1 METYNWN
8 KARHMSGN
16 TNETQSQF
24 AILKS
29 PSFLPLFVTQAIS
42 AFNDNAVRNGIAILI
57 TFDLAVRFGFDA
69 TLFVQAGL
77 ALFMLPYFLFSAIAG
92 QLADKHDKAVLAR
105 WIKLFDLGAMVFG
118 ALSLWLEN
126 PWMHLTALFLAGT
139 TAAFFGPIKYG
150 ILPQYLRRDQ
160 LIAGN
165 ALIELGT
172 FVTIL
177 LGTLYGGFLVL
188 DDWGRVLLASTII
201 GLAAVALGCAFL
213 MPSALGDRSIVLDWN
228 VPRQTLKL
236 LSYAREREDVF
247 WSVIGGSWFWFLG
260 AAIMAQLPVFT
271 RDVLLADEGVANTF
285 IGLFTVG
292 IGAGSL
298 FTNALL
304 KGEVSPRYVPI
315 ASIMMTLFLLDLYFA
330 AGSANAAL
338 AGTPGNGV
346 TAFFSHWQ
354 GWRVGIDLFF
364 VAFFGGIYAVP
375 LNAIM
380 QHRSNPQRRARVI
393 AANNVMNAIF
403 MIGSAVAGAV
413 LLQVMSAQVFFLLL
427 GLANA
432 VASVFVARLL
442 TQELAG
448 SLARMLFRLLYR
460 VEVKGMENLRAAG
473 RKAVIVANHSSYL
486 DGPLLSAFLPER
498 ASFAINSHVARKWWA
513 RPSFSLFNMIPIDP
527 ANPMA
532 LRVLVDELKKGRKV
546 VIFPEGR
553 LTVTGALMK
562 VYEGPGAIAQM
573 AKARVLPVRIDG
585 ALYTPF
591 SRMRGKLRLRWFPK
605 ITITF
610 LPPVKFDAPD
620 GMRGAELRQHQADRL
635 YDVMTDMVFRTSNV
649 DCTLFEALLDA
660 RHTHGRRHVV
670 VEDIQ
675 RNPANYDRLVMGSF
689 ILGRRIAEMT
699 PGQRNVGVLLPNATG
714 CFVTLFGM
722 HAFGRVPAMLN
733 FSTGAVNMAAAC
745 AAAQVSTIV
754 TSRRFIEAGNMEEDL
769 NVLGQSCKVIFL
781 EDLRESLTTKD
792 KLYGLF
798 ARFFSRTA
806 LRMGGAEQDPNAPAV
821 ILFTSGSEGLPKGV
835 VLSHRNLH
843 ANRYQAAARIAFTAS
858 DVVFN
863 ALPMFHAFGLTGGA
877 LLPVLAGVRTFLYPS
892 PLHYKVV
899 PELCYETNATV
910 VFGTDT
916 FLMGYARSAHPYDFF
931 NVRLVVAGAERVKPE
946 TREAWMEKFGLRILE
961 GYGATECSPVLAV
974 NTPMHF
980 RTGTVGRLLDQ
991 VQHRIEPVPGID
1003 EGGRLHV
1010 KGPNIMLGYLRADN
1024 PGVIEVPPDGW
1035 YDTGDIVK
1043 IDEDGF
1049 ITILGRAKRF
1059 AKIAGEMVSLGL
1071 VETKLAEALPDA
1083 QHAVVAIPDARK
1095 GEQLVMFTT
1104 GDTIDARKAADA
1116 LKALATPALMIPRS
1130 VVVLP
1135 EIPLLGSGKTDYQAL
1150 NRLAHEQ
1157 VKP

>member
-1 METYNWN
+1 
-8 KARHMSGN
+8 MSGEPN
-16 TNETQSQF
+16 QTQSQF
-24 AILKS
+24 AILTS
-29 PSFLPLFVTQAIS
+29 RSFLPLFVTQAIS

-57 TFDLAVRFGFDA
+57 TYDLAVRFNFDA
-69 TLFVQAGL
+69 ALFVQAGL

-92 QLADKHDKAVLAR
+92 QLADKYDKATVAR
-105 WIKLFDLGAMVFG
+105 WVKVFDLAAMVFG
-118 ALSLWLEN
+118 GLSLYLEN
-126 PWMHLTALFLAGT
+126 PVMHLIVLFLAGT

-150 ILPQYLRRDQ
+150 VLPQYLKREE
-160 LIAGN
+160 LIGGN

-177 LGTLYGGFLVL
+177 LGTLFGGFLVL
-188 DDWGRVLLASTII
+188 QGVGRDILAISII
-201 GLAAVALGCAFL
+201 ALAVVALVCAFF
-213 MPSALGDRSIVLDWN
+213 MPSAPGDRSIAFDWN
-228 VPRQTLKL
+228 VPRATLKL

-247 WSVIGGSWFWFLG
+247 WSVIGASWFWFLG

-271 RDVLLADEGVANTF
+271 RDVLMADDAVANAF

-298 FTNALL
+298 LTNALL
-304 KGEVSPRYVPI
+304 KGDVSPRYVPV
-315 ASIMMTLFLLDLYFA
+315 ASIMMTVFLLDLYFA
-330 AGSANAAL
+330 AGFANAAM
-338 AGTPGNGV
+338 AGTSDNGV
-346 TAFFSHWQ
+346 VAFFSHWQ

-364 VAFFGGIYAVP
+364 VAFFGGLYAVP

-380 QHRSNPQRRARVI
+380 QHRSNPSRRSRVI

-403 MIGSAVAGAV
+403 MIASAIAGAV
-413 LLQVMSAQVFFLLL
+413 LLKLMSAQGFFLLL
-427 GLANA
+427 GLCNA
-432 VASVFVARLL
+432 VASIFVARLL
-442 TQELAG
+442 TQELAA
-448 SLARMLFRLLYR
+448 SIARFFFRLLYR
-460 VEVKGMENLRAAG
+460 VEVKGLENYKAAG
-473 RKAVIVANHSSYL
+473 RKAVIIANHTSFL
-486 DGPLLSAFLPER
+486 DGPLLSSFLPER
-498 ASFAINSHVARKWWA
+498 ASFAIDTHVSQKWWA
-513 RPSFSLFNMIPIDP
+513 RPAFILFKMIPIDP
-527 ANPMA
+527 TNPMA

-573 AKARVLPVRIDG
+573 AGARVLPVRIDG

-610 LPPVKFDAPD
+610 LPPVKFAPPD
-620 GMRGAELRQHQADRL
+620 GLRGAALRQQQANKL
-635 YDVMTDMVFRTSNV
+635 YDVMTDMVFRTSNI
-649 DCTLFEALLDA
+649 DRTLFQALLDA
-660 RHTHGRRHVV
+660 RHTHGRDHKV
-670 VEDIQ
+670 VEDIA
-675 RNPANYDRLVMGSF
+675 RNPTSLDRLVMGSF
-689 ILGRRIAEMT
+689 ILGRRMAEMT
-699 PGQRNVGVLLPNATG
+699 PGQRNVAVLLPNSIG
-714 CFVTLFGM
+714 FLITLFGLQ
-722 HAFGRVPAMLN
+722 AFGRVPALLN

-745 AAAQVSTIV
+745 NAAQATTIV
-754 TSRRFIEAGNMEEDL
+754 TSKRFIEAGGMEADL
-769 NVLGQSCKVIFL
+769 AVLAEGRKVIFL
-781 EDLRESLTTKD
+781 EELRETLTTKD

-798 ARFFSRTA
+798 ARYFSKTA
-806 LRMGGAEQDPNAPAV
+806 LRLSGALSDPNGPAV

-910 VFGTDT
+910 LFGTDT

-961 GYGATECSPVLAV
+961 GYGATECAPVVAV

-991 VQHRIEPVPGID
+991 IQYRLEPVPGID
-1003 EGGRLHV
+1003 EGGRLFV
-1010 KGPNIMLGYLRADN
+1010 KGPNIMLGYLRAEN
-1024 PGVIEVPPDGW
+1024 PGVIEAPEDGW

-1043 IDEDGF
+1043 IDDEGYV
-1049 ITILGRAKRF
+1049 TILGRAKRF

-1071 VETKLAEALPDA
+1071 VEQKLAEAFPEA
-1083 QHAVVAIPDARK
+1083 QHAVVAVADLRK
-1095 GEQLVMFTT
+1095 GEQLVLFTT
-1104 GDTIDARKAADA
+1104 DESLGAERVQEAMKANGS
-1116 LKALATPALMIPRS
+1116 PALMVPRN
-1130 VVVLP
+1130 VIGIKEL
-1135 EIPLLGSGKTDYQAL
+1135 PLLGSGKTDYMAL
-1150 NRLAHEQ
+1150 NRMAREQ

>member
-1 METYNWN
+1 
-8 KARHMSGN
+8 MSG
-16 TNETQSQF
+16 ETPETESQF

-29 PSFLPLFVTQAIS
+29 RSFLPLFVTQAIS

-57 TFDLAVRFGFDA
+57 TYDLAVRFGFDA
-69 TLFVQAGL
+69 ALFVQAGL

-92 QLADKHDKAVLAR
+92 QLADKYDKARVAR
-105 WIKLFDLGAMVFG
+105 WVKLFDLAAMVFG
-118 ALSLWLEN
+118 GLSLYLEN
-126 PWMHLTALFLAGT
+126 PYMHLMVLFLAGT

-150 ILPQYLRRDQ
+150 VLPQYLKREQ

-188 DDWGRVLLASTII
+188 QGLGRDILALTII
-201 GLAAVALGCAFL
+201 ALAVIAYGCAFL
-213 MPSALGDRSIVLDWN
+213 MPSAPGDRSLQFDWN
-228 VPRQTLKL
+228 IPRATMKL
-236 LSYAREREDVF
+236 LSYARERQDVF
-247 WSVIGGSWFWFLG
+247 WSVIGASWFWFLG

-271 RDVLLADEGVANTF
+271 RDVLLADDTVANAF

-298 FTNALL
+298 LTNALL

-315 ASIMMTLFLLDLYFA
+315 ASIMMTVFLLDLYFA
-330 AGSANAAL
+330 AGDAHAVM
-338 AGTPGNGV
+338 AGQADAGIA
-346 TAFFSHWQ
+346 AFFSHWE
-354 GWRVGIDLFF
+354 GWRVAIDLFF
-364 VAFFGGIYAVP
+364 VAFFGGLYAVP

-380 QHRSNPQRRARVI
+380 QHRSNPSRRSRVI

-403 MIGSAVAGAV
+403 MIASALAGAV
-413 LLQVMSAQVFFLLL
+413 LLKVMSAQAFFLLL

-432 VASVFVARLL
+432 IASVFVARLL
-442 TQELAG
+442 TQELAA
-448 SLARMLFRLLYR
+448 SIARFLFRLFYR
-460 VEVKGMENLRAAG
+460 VEVKGLENYRAAG
-473 RKAVIVANHSSYL
+473 RKAVIVANHTSFL

-498 ASFAINSHVARKWWA
+498 ASFAINTHVAQSWWA
-513 RPSFSLFNMIPIDP
+513 RPSFVLFKMIAIDP
-527 ANPMA
+527 TNPMA

-573 AKARVLPVRIDG
+573 AGARVLPVRIDG

-620 GMRGAELRQHQADRL
+620 GLKGAALRQHQADRL
-635 YDVMTDMVFRTSNV
+635 YDVMTDMVFRTSAI
-649 DCTLFEALLDA
+649 DKTLFQSLLDA
-660 RHTHGRRHVV
+660 RHIHGGGHKV
-670 VEDIQ
+670 VEDIA
-675 RNPANYDRLVMGSF
+675 RNPTSFDKIIMGSF
-689 ILGRRIAEMT
+689 ILGRRMAEMT
-699 PGQRNVGVLLPNATG
+699 PGQSNVAVLLPNSIG
-714 CFVTLFGM
+714 CLLTIFGL

-745 AAAQVSTIV
+745 TAAQATTIV
-754 TSRRFIEAGNMEEDL
+754 TSSRFIEAGGMEADL
-769 NVLGQSCKVIFL
+769 KLLAQGRKVIFL
-781 EDLRESLTTKD
+781 EELREGLAFKD

-806 LRMGGAEQDPNAPAV
+806 LRMGGASPDANSPAV

-835 VLSHRNLH
+835 VLSHRNLQ
-843 ANRYQAAARIAFTAS
+843 ANRYQAAARIAFTSS
-858 DVVFN
+858 DIVFN

-910 VFGTDT
+910 LFGTDT

-961 GYGATECSPVLAV
+961 GYGATECAPVVAV

-991 VQHRIEPVPGID
+991 IQYRLEPVPGIE
-1003 EGGRLHV
+1003 EGGRLYV
-1010 KGPNIMLGYLRADN
+1010 KGPNIMLGYLRAEK
-1024 PGVIEVPPDGW
+1024 PGVIEAPEDGW

-1049 ITILGRAKRF
+1049 VTILGRAKRF

-1071 VETKLAEALPDA
+1071 VEQKLAEAFPEA
-1083 QHAVVAIPDARK
+1083 QHAVVAVPDLKK

-1104 GDTIDARKAADA
+1104 DPVIDAKAVQEK
-1116 LKALATPALMIPRS
+1116 LKAQNATALMVPRN
-1130 VVVLP
+1130 VITVAEL
-1135 EIPLLGSGKTDYQAL
+1135 PLLGSGKTDYQAL
-1150 NRLAHEQ
+1150 NRMANEQ

>member
-1 METYNWN
+1 
-8 KARHMSGN
+8 MSGD
-16 TNETQSQF
+16 TQRSESQF
-24 AILKS
+24 AILRS
-29 PSFLPLFVTQAIS
+29 RSFLPLFVTQAIS
-42 AFNDNAVRNGIAILI
+42 AFNDNALRNGIAILI
-57 TFDLAVRFGFDA
+57 TYDLAVRFGFDA
-69 TLFVQAGL
+69 ALFVQAGL

-92 QLADKHDKAVLAR
+92 QLADKHDKAMLTR
-105 WIKLFDLGAMVFG
+105 WIKLFDLAAMVFG

-126 PWMHLTALFLAGT
+126 PWMHLTVLFLAGT

-172 FVTIL
+172 FLTIL
-177 LGTLYGGFLVL
+177 IGTLYGGSLVL
-188 DDWGRVLLASTII
+188 SDWGRPILALTII
-201 GLAAVALGCAFL
+201 GFAVVALAGAFL
-213 MPSALGDRSIVLDWN
+213 MPSAPGDRSMVIDWN
-228 VPRQTLKL
+228 VLRQTVKL

-247 WSVIGGSWFWFLG
+247 WSVIGASWFWFLG

-271 RDVLLADEGVANTF
+271 RDVLLANDDVANTI
-285 IGLFTVG
+285 IGLFTIG

-298 FTNALL
+298 LVSKLL
-304 KGEVSPRYVPI
+304 KGEVSPRYVPV
-315 ASIMMTLFLLDLYFA
+315 ASVMMTLFLLDLYFA
-330 AGSANAAL
+330 AGAANAAL
-338 AGTPGNGV
+338 AGTSGNGIA
-346 TAFFSHWQ
+346 AFFSHWQ
-354 GWRVGIDLFF
+354 GWRVAADLFF

-403 MIGSAVAGAV
+403 MIGSAILGAV
-413 LLQVMSAQVFFLLL
+413 LLKVMSAQGFFLLL
-427 GLANA
+427 GLANL
-432 VASVFVARLL
+432 VASVFVAKLL
-442 TQELAG
+442 TQELTG
-448 SLARMLFRLLYR
+448 SIARLLFRLLYR
-460 VEVKGMENLRAAG
+460 VEVKGMENFRAAG

-498 ASFAINSHVARKWWA
+498 ASFAINSHVAKTWWA
-513 RPSFSLFNMIPIDP
+513 KPSFALFNMIPIDP
-527 ANPMA
+527 TNPMA
-532 LRVLVDELKKGRKV
+532 LRLLVDELKKGRKV

-610 LPPVKFDAPD
+610 LPPVKFDAPE
-620 GMRGAELRQHQADRL
+620 GLRGAALRQRQADKL
-635 YDVMTDMVFRTSNV
+635 YDVMADMVFRTSNI
-649 DCTLFEALLDA
+649 DRTLFQSLLDA
-660 RHTHGRRHVV
+660 RHTHGRGHIVL
-670 VEDIQ
+670 EDIQ
-675 RNPANYDRLVMGSF
+675 RNPASYDRLVMGAF
-689 ILGRRIAEMT
+689 ILGRRMAEMT
-699 PGQRNVGVLLPNATG
+699 PGQKNVGVLLPNATG
-714 CFVTLFGM
+714 CFLTLFGL
-722 HAFGRVPAMLN
+722 HASGRVPAMLN

-745 AAAQVSTIV
+745 TAAQLSTIV

-769 NVLGQSCKVIFL
+769 KLLSEGRRVIFL
-781 EDLRESLTTKD
+781 EELRESLTLND

-798 ARFFSRTA
+798 ARFFSGTA
-806 LRMGGAEQDPNAPAV
+806 LRMAGADSDPHAPAV

-835 VLSHRNLH
+835 VLSHRNLQ

-863 ALPMFHAFGLTGGA
+863 ALPMFHAFGLTGGS

-910 VFGTDT
+910 LFGTDT
-916 FLMGYARSAHPYDFF
+916 FLMGYARNAHPYDFF
-931 NVRLVVAGAERVKPE
+931 NLRLVVAGAERVKPE

-991 VQHRIEPVPGID
+991 IQHRLEPVPGIA
-1003 EGGRLHV
+1003 EGGRLFV

-1024 PGVIEVPPDGW
+1024 PGVIDPPLDGW

-1043 IDEDGF
+1043 FDEDGF
-1049 ITILGRAKRF
+1049 IIILGRAKRF
-1059 AKIAGEMVSLGL
+1059 AKIAGEMVSLAL
-1071 VETKLAEALPDA
+1071 VEAKLAKALPET
-1083 QHAVVAIPDARK
+1083 QHAVVAVPDARK

-1104 GDTIDARKAADA
+1104 DETLDARKAADL
-1116 LKALATPALMIPRS
+1116 LKASDTPALMVPRN
-1130 VVVLP
+1130 VIVLK
-1135 EIPLLGSGKTDYQAL
+1135 ELPLLGSGKTDYQTL
-1150 NRLAHEQ
+1150 NRLAREQ

>member
-1 METYNWN
+1 
-8 KARHMSGN
+8 MSGGQQH
-16 TNETQSQF
+16 EESQF

-42 AFNDNAVRNGIAILI
+42 AFNDNALRNGIAILI

-92 QLADKHDKAVLAR
+92 QLADKHDKATLAR
-105 WIKLFDLGAMVFG
+105 WIKVLDLAAMVFG

-126 PWMHLTALFLAGT
+126 PLMHLTVLFLAGT

-150 ILPQYLRRDQ
+150 ILPQYLRKDQ

-188 DDWGRVLLASTII
+188 EDWGRPVLAITII
-201 GLAAVALGCAFL
+201 GLAVAALGCAFL
-213 MPSALGDRSIVLDWN
+213 MPSAPGDRSLVMDWN
-228 VPRQTLKL
+228 VPRQTMKL
-236 LSYAREREDVF
+236 LAHAREREDVF
-247 WSVIGGSWFWFLG
+247 WSVMGASWFWFLG

-271 RDVLLADEGVANTF
+271 RDVLLSDDTVANAF
-285 IGLFTVG
+285 IGLFTIG

-298 FTNALL
+298 LTNALL
-304 KGEVSPRYVPI
+304 KGEVSPRHVPI

-330 AGSANAAL
+330 AGGANAAL
-338 AGTPGNGV
+338 AGTTGNGIA
-346 TAFFSHWQ
+346 AFFSHWQ
-354 GWRVGIDLFF
+354 GWRVAFDLFF
-364 VAFFGGIYAVP
+364 IAFFGGIYAVP

-403 MIGSAVAGAV
+403 MICSAILGAV
-413 LLQVMSAQVFFLLL
+413 LLKVMSAQGFFLLL

-442 TQELAG
+442 TEELTA
-448 SLARMLFRLLYR
+448 SVARVIFRLFYR
-460 VEVKGMENLRAAG
+460 VEVKGMENFRAAG
-473 RKAVIVANHSSYL
+473 RKAVIIANHSSYI
-486 DGPLLSAFLPER
+486 DGPLLSSFLPER
-498 ASFAINSHVARKWWA
+498 ASFAINSYVAKKWWA
-513 RPSFSLFNMIPIDP
+513 KPTFALFNMIPIDP
-527 ANPMA
+527 TNPMA
-532 LRVLVDELKKGRKV
+532 LRALVDELKKGRKV

-591 SRMRGKLRLRWFPK
+591 SHMRGKLRLRWFPK

-610 LPPVKFDAPD
+610 LPPVKFDPPD
-620 GMRGAELRQHQADRL
+620 GLRGAALRQRQADKL
-635 YDVMTDMVFRTSNV
+635 YDVMTDMVFRTSNSGR
-649 DCTLFEALLDA
+649 TLFEALLDA
-660 RHTHGRRHVV
+660 RHTHGRSHVV
-670 VEDIQ
+670 LEDIQ
-675 RNPANYDRLVMGSF
+675 RTPANYDRLVMGSF

-699 PGQRNVGVLLPNATG
+699 PGQRHVGVLLPNATG
-714 CFVTLFGM
+714 CFVTIFGL
-722 HAFGRVPAMLN
+722 HAFGRVPAILN

-745 AAAQVSTIV
+745 TAAQVTTIV

-769 NVLGQSCKVIFL
+769 KVLGQGRKIIFL
-781 EDLRESLTTKD
+781 EDLRETLTLKD

-798 ARFFSRTA
+798 ARVFSGTA
-806 LRMGGAEQDPNAPAV
+806 LKMAGAVRDPDSPAV

-863 ALPMFHAFGLTGGA
+863 ALPMFHSFGLTAGA

-899 PELCYETNATV
+899 PELCYDTNATV
-910 VFGTDT
+910 LFGTDT
-916 FLMGYARSAHPYDFF
+916 FLMGYARNAHPYDFF

-946 TREAWMEKFGLRILE
+946 TREVWMEKFGLRILE
-961 GYGATECSPVLAV
+961 GYGVTECSPVLAV

-991 VQHRIEPVPGID
+991 IQYRIEPVPGIE

-1010 KGPNIMLGYLRADN
+1010 KGPNTMLGYLRADN
-1024 PGVIEVPPDGW
+1024 PGVIEAPPDGW
-1035 YDTGDIVK
+1035 HDTGDIVK
-1043 IDEDGF
+1043 VDEQGYV
-1049 ITILGRAKRF
+1049 TILGRAKRF
-1059 AKIAGEMVSLGL
+1059 AKIAGEMVSLAL
-1071 VETKLAEALPDA
+1071 VETKLAQALPDA
-1083 QHAVVAIPDARK
+1083 QHAVVAVPDDRK

-1104 GDTIDARKAADA
+1104 DEAIDSRKAGDA
-1116 LKALATPALMIPRS
+1116 LKASATPALMVPRT
-1130 VVVLP
+1130 VIALK
-1135 EIPLLGSGKTDYQAL
+1135 ELPLLGSGKTDYQTL
-1150 NRLAHEQ
+1150 NRMAREQ

>member
-1 METYNWN
+1 MNGETT
-8 KARHMSGN
+8 G
-16 TNETQSQF
+16 TQSQF

-29 PSFLPLFVTQAIS
+29 RSFLPLFVTQAIS
-42 AFNDNAVRNGIAILI
+42 AFNDNALRNGIAILI
-57 TFDLAVRFGFDA
+57 TYDLAVRFGFDA

-92 QLADKHDKAVLAR
+92 QLADRHDKAVLAR
-105 WIKLFDLGAMVFG
+105 WIKLFDLAAMVFG

-126 PWMHLTALFLAGT
+126 PWMHLAVLFLAGT

-150 ILPQYLRRDQ
+150 ILPQYLRREE
-160 LIAGN
+160 LIGGN
-165 ALIELGT
+165 GLIELGT

-177 LGTLYGGFLVL
+177 LGGVVGGFLVL
-188 DDWGRVLLASTII
+188 DDWGRLVLAGLIIALAV
-201 GLAAVALGCAFL
+201 VALACAFL
-213 MPSALGDRSIVLDWN
+213 MPSAPGDRSLVLDWN
-228 VPRQTLKL
+228 VPRQTMKL
-236 LSYAREREDVF
+236 LSHAREREDVF
-247 WSVIGGSWFWFLG
+247 WSVMGASWFWFLG
-260 AAIMAQLPVFT
+260 AAITAQLPVFT
-271 RDVLLADEGVANTF
+271 RDVLLANEVVANVF
-285 IGLFTVG
+285 VGLFTIG

-298 FTNALL
+298 LTNALL
-304 KGEVSPRYVPI
+304 KGEVSPRYVPL
-315 ASIMMTLFLLDLYFA
+315 ASVMMTLFLIDLYFA
-330 AGSANAAL
+330 AGGAHAAL
-338 AGTPGNGV
+338 AGTSGNGV
-346 TAFFSHWQ
+346 AAFFGHWQ
-354 GWRVGIDLFF
+354 GWRVGLDLFF
-364 VAFFGGIYAVP
+364 VAFFGGLYAVP

-380 QHRSNPQRRARVI
+380 QHRASPQKRARVI

-403 MIGSAVAGAV
+403 MIGSALAGAV
-413 LLQVMSAQVFFLLL
+413 LLKVMSAQGFFLLL

-432 VASVFVARLL
+432 IASIFVARIL

-448 SLARMLFRLLYR
+448 SVMRLLFRLLYR
-460 VEVKGMENLRAAG
+460 VEVKGMENFRAAG

-498 ASFAINSHVARKWWA
+498 ASFAINTHVAQKWWA
-513 RPSFSLFNMIPIDP
+513 KPTFALFNMIAIDP

-532 LRVLVDELKKGRKV
+532 LRVLVDELKTGRKV

-591 SRMRGKLRLRWFPK
+591 SRMRGKLRLRLFPK

-610 LPPVKFDAPD
+610 LPPVKFDPPD
-620 GMRGAELRQHQADRL
+620 GMKGAELRQHQADRL
-635 YDVMTDMVFRTSNV
+635 YDVMTDMVFRTSNTGR
-649 DCTLFEALLDA
+649 TLFEALLDA
-660 RHTHGRRHVV
+660 RHTHGRGHVV
-670 VEDIQ
+670 LEDIQ
-675 RNPANYDRLVMGSF
+675 RNPASYDRLVMGSF

-714 CFVTLFGM
+714 CFVTLLGL
-722 HAFGRVPAMLN
+722 HAFGRTPAMLN

-745 AAAQVSTIV
+745 TAAQVSTIV
-754 TSRRFIEAGNMEEDL
+754 TSKRFIEAGNMEEDL
-769 NVLGQSCKVIFL
+769 KVLAEGRKVIFL
-781 EDLRESLTTKD
+781 EELRESLTLKD

-798 ARFFSRTA
+798 ARFFSETA
-806 LRMGGAEQDPNAPAV
+806 LRMAGAVRDPDAPAV

-863 ALPMFHAFGLTGGA
+863 ALPMFHAFGLTAGA

-910 VFGTDT
+910 LFGTDT
-916 FLMGYARSAHPYDFF
+916 FLMGYAKNAHPYDFF

-961 GYGATECSPVLAV
+961 GYGATECAPVIAV

-991 VQHRIEPVPGID
+991 IQYRLEPVPGIE
-1003 EGGRLHV
+1003 EGGRLFV

-1024 PGVIEVPPDGW
+1024 PGVLEAPEDGW

-1043 IDEDGF
+1043 LDEDGF
-1049 ITILGRAKRF
+1049 LIILGRAKRF
-1059 AKIAGEMVSLGL
+1059 AKIAGEMVSLAL
-1071 VETKLAEALPDA
+1071 VEARLGQALPEA
-1083 QHAVVAIPDARK
+1083 QHAVVAVPDAKK

-1104 GDTIDARKAADA
+1104 GEAIDARRVTEA
-1116 LKALATPALMIPRS
+1116 LKAAGTPALMVPRN
-1130 VVVLP
+1130 VIFVAEL
-1135 EIPLLGSGKTDYQAL
+1135 PLLGSGKTDYQTL
-1150 NRLAHEQ
+1150 NRMALEQ

>member
-1 METYNWN
+1 
-8 KARHMSGN
+8 MSGEN
-16 TNETQSQF
+16 HPNESQF

-29 PSFLPLFVTQAIS
+29 RSFLPLFVTQAIS
-42 AFNDNAVRNGIAILI
+42 AFNDNALRNGIAILI
-57 TFDLAVRFGFDA
+57 TYDLSVRFGFDA
-69 TLFVQAGL
+69 GLFVQAGL

-92 QLADKHDKAVLAR
+92 QLADKHDKALLAR
-105 WIKLFDLGAMVFG
+105 WIKLFDLAAMVFG

-126 PWMHLTALFLAGT
+126 PWMHLTVLFLAGT

-150 ILPQYLRRDQ
+150 VLPQYLKREQ
-160 LIAGN
+160 LIGGN

-177 LGTLYGGFLVL
+177 LGTLFGGLLVL
-188 DDWGRVLLASTII
+188 HDAGRLVLAGAII
-201 GLAAVALGCAFL
+201 ALAALALACAFL
-213 MPSALGDRSIVLDWN
+213 MPPAPGDRSIVFDWN
-228 VPRQTLKL
+228 VPRQTWKL
-236 LSYAREREDVF
+236 MAYARERTDVF
-247 WSVIGGSWFWFLG
+247 WSVMGASWFWFLG

-271 RDVLLADEGVANTF
+271 RDVLLANEAVANTF
-285 IGLFTVG
+285 IGLFTIG

-298 FTNALL
+298 LTNALL
-304 KGEVSPRYVPI
+304 KGEVSARYVPL

-330 AGSANAAL
+330 AGNANAAL
-338 AGTPGNGV
+338 AGGGENGLA
-346 TAFFSHWQ
+346 AFFGHPQ
-354 GWRVGIDLFF
+354 GWRVAADLFF
-364 VAFFGGIYAVP
+364 VAFFGGLYAVP

-380 QHRSNPQRRARVI
+380 QHRSNPSRRARVI

-403 MIGSAVAGAV
+403 MIASALAGAV
-413 LLQVMSAQVFFLLL
+413 LLKVMSAQGFFLLL

-432 VASVFVARLL
+432 IASLFVARLL

-448 SLARMLFRLLYR
+448 SIARLLFRLLYR
-460 VEVKGMENLRAAG
+460 VEVKGMENFRAAG
-473 RKAVIVANHSSYL
+473 RKAVIVANHTSFL

-498 ASFAINSHVARKWWA
+498 ASFAINSHVGKEWWA
-513 RPSFSLFNMIPIDP
+513 KPAFALFNMIPIDP
-527 ANPMA
+527 SNPMA
-532 LRVLVDELKKGRKV
+532 LRALVDELKHGRKV

-620 GMRGAELRQHQADRL
+620 GMKGAELRHHQADRL
-635 YDVMTDMVFRTSNV
+635 YDVMTDMVFRTSNIER
-649 DCTLFEALLDA
+649 TLFEALLDA
-660 RHTHGRRHVV
+660 RHTHGGRHLVL
-670 VEDIQ
+670 EDIQ
-675 RNPANYDRLVMGSF
+675 RNPASFDRLVMGSF
-689 ILGRRIAEMT
+689 ILGRRMAEMT
-699 PGQRNVGVLLPNATG
+699 PGQRHVGVLLPNATG
-714 CFVTLFGM
+714 CFVTIFGL

-745 AAAQVSTIV
+745 TAAQVSTIV

-769 NVLGQSCKVIFL
+769 KLLSQGRKVIFL
-781 EDLRESLTTKD
+781 EDLRETLTLKD
-792 KLYGLF
+792 KLYGFF

-806 LRMGGAEQDPNAPAV
+806 LRMGGAIRDPNAPAV

-843 ANRYQAAARIAFTAS
+843 ANRYQAAARIAFTSS

-910 VFGTDT
+910 LFGTDT
-916 FLMGYARSAHPYDFF
+916 FLMGYARNAHPYDFF

-946 TREAWMEKFGLRILE
+946 TREAWIEKFGLRILE
-961 GYGATECSPVLAV
+961 GYGATECAPVVAV

-991 VQHRIEPVPGID
+991 IQYRLEEVPGIA
-1003 EGGRLHV
+1003 EGGRLFV

-1024 PGVIEVPPDGW
+1024 PGVLETPPDGW

-1043 IDEDGF
+1043 IDHDGF
-1049 ITILGRAKRF
+1049 LIILGRAKRF
-1059 AKIAGEMVSLGL
+1059 AKIAGEMVSLAL
-1071 VETKLAEALPDA
+1071 VEAKLTAAMPEA
-1083 QHAVVAIPDARK
+1083 QHAVVAVPDAKK

-1104 GDTIDARKAADA
+1104 EAGLDARKVADA
-1116 LKALATPALMIPRS
+1116 LKASGTPALMMPRN
-1130 VVVLP
+1130 VIALA
-1135 EIPLLGSGKTDYQAL
+1135 ELPLLGSGKTDYQAL
-1150 NRLAHEQ
+1150 NRLAREK
-1157 VKP
+1157 VAP